1 MSGCT
6 YKLRSILLRTN
17 DPPRKLTTFIS
28 LPIDYGYLAFRAT
41 NSPKSEPSNNTSL
54 LKKSPHQSSL
64 CLQVAKPPMSSPNTG
79 DNNASPVAQATSAT
93 TLQTPIQAGAP
104 PVIDVSTAKVVTPN
118 AMQVHSQEPVINVV
132 TVLTQSTHPPGTDH
146 RPPAPCQTHSE
157 ASSVVHEFFEPQ
169 WSVQSG

>member
-93 TLQTPIQAGAP
+93 TLQTPIQ
-104 PVIDVSTAKVVTPN
+104 
-118 AMQVHSQEPVINVV
+118 VHSQEPVINVV
-132 TVLTQSTHPPGTDH
+132 TVLTQSTHPPATDH

-169 WSVQSG
+169 WSVQSGEFSGLHRLSKPCL